1 MQEKQKK
8 AIRWISPV
16 LIALTALIVW
26 RVNYEIEFM
35 MDDEWYSTVLYADTP
50 IRNLSDIIRAQ
61 IWHYFNW
68 GGRSMAHALLQ
79 LILLAGEHWA
89 DILNTGMT
97 LLLGWLACMI
107 ADRRKL
113 PYWFAALG
121 MDPGAECQLE
131 NEYVLGSRSSELSVY
146 GGFSAG
152 IFVLLPEI

>member
-61 IWHYFNW
+61 KTRHQIQW
-68 GGRSMAHALLQ
+68 S
-79 LILLAGEHWA
+79 
-89 DILNTGMT
+89 T
-97 LLLGWLACMI
+97 LYRTA
-107 ADRRKL
+107 RR
-113 PYWFAALG
+113 
-121 MDPGAECQLE
+121 
-131 NEYVLGSRSSELSVY
+131 
-146 GGFSAG
+146 
-152 IFVLLPEI
+152 

>member
-68 GGRSMAHALLQ
+68 EIGRAH
-79 LILLAGEHWA
+79 
-89 DILNTGMT
+89 
-97 LLLGWLACMI
+97 
-107 ADRRKL
+107 
-113 PYWFAALG
+113 
-121 MDPGAECQLE
+121 
-131 NEYVLGSRSSELSVY
+131 V
-146 GGFSAG
+146 
-152 IFVLLPEI
+152 

>member
-68 GGRSMAHALLQ
+68 RS
-79 LILLAGEHWA
+79 EE
-89 DILNTGMT
+89 
-97 LLLGWLACMI
+97 
-107 ADRRKL
+107 RRVGKECRSRWS
-113 PYWFAALG
+113 PYH
-121 MDPGAECQLE
+121 
-131 NEYVLGSRSSELSVY
+131 
-146 GGFSAG
+146 
-152 IFVLLPEI
+152 